1 MMENSVT
8 YYNEKGLKRF
18 INAILFSFAG
28 FKATWKHEEA
38 FRQEVIVFIVA
49 VPLAIWLAENKIEIV
64 LLIASVGLVMVVEL
78 LNSGLEA
85 VVDRIGPEY
94 HELAGR
100 AKDIGSAAVMMS
112 IMLSVA
118 TWLLILLY

>member
-1 MMENSVT
+1 MT

-28 FKATWKHEEA
+28 FKVTWKHEEA
-38 FRQEVIVFIVA
+38 FRQEVIVFIIA

-85 VVDRIGPEY
+85 VVDRIGHEY

-100 AKDIGSAAVMMS
+100 AKDIGSAAVMLS
-112 IMLSVA
+112 ILLSVA